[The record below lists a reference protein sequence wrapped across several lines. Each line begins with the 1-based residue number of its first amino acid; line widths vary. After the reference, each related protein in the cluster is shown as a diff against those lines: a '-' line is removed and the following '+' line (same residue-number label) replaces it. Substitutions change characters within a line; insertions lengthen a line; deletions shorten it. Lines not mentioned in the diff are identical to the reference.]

1 MPSPLNRCASCGLD
15 YPAVDMAP
23 TDPPLCLPNC
33 YPARYAEILETQR
46 RAVADRKAERAK
58 VRQAEIDK
66 RVAARLAARARAR
79 KAGGGRGGKAR
90 RSVSPAAPRVPVRW
104 AAVVVCPRCKAGMP
118 WRGKRECVCADC
130 GARFIAVDGG
140 RHGKG
145 IK

>member
-1 MPSPLNRCASCGLD
+1 MPSTLINCPSCGLD
-15 YPAVDMAP
+15 YPAVRMAP
-23 TDPPLCLPNC
+23 TGACLTC
-33 YPARYAEILETQR
+33 YGARYAEILETQR
-46 RAVADRKAERAK
+46 RAVAARKAARAK
-58 VRQAEIDK
+58 VRQAVIDK

-118 WRGKRECVCADC
+118 WRGKRECVCREC

-140 RHGKG
+140 RK
-145 IK
+145 